1 MMTYKRTLITA
12 AGLAF
17 AVAPTLAFPPALGT
31 SADYDPKS
39 PVRPSAGYL
48 NDYLR
53 QDDAGMAAWDLG
65 VATRLRYEV
74 RDNFGISGRPGSLD
88 FRENGADV
96 DNNYLLYRIRPR
108 VGYNSEWFNVLVEG
122 RHSGAESD
130 DRDHP
135 GVSPESDEFDLHQAY
150 VMIGNHKEF
159 PISVKLGRQELNYG
173 DERVI
178 GGFAW
183 NNIGRTF
190 DAAKVRWQNPWFG
203 VDFFTSRPVVPDNHN
218 FNMSND
224 YEYFSGAY
232 FNTKKIPKQTTEFYF
247 LARNA
252 SAKAPAY
259 DVGVLQ
265 LPASARDIYSV
276 GLRVK
281 SNPGELNGWDY
292 TAEVVGQL
300 GHYNDPAMP
309 AALDRSLEHQAY
321 MIAANGGYTF
331 TDVAYTPRIG
341 LEYALASG
349 DSDPLDG
356 KHETYDQLYPT
367 KHKFF
372 GFMDFFAMQNMH
384 DIRLSASAKP
394 LPRLNLLAEY
404 HAFFLADTS
413 DNLYAAP
420 GGRRGG
426 IAPTPGTGYGIN
438 PDYDSYV
445 GSEID
450 FVATY
455 NINPQTI
462 LEFGYSHFF
471 VGEYIEQ
478 SLRDP
483 AFGSTDANWFYVS
496 LNINF

>member
-1 MMTYKRTLITA
+1 MINKRTLTA
-12 AGLAF
+12 AAALATVITPTF
-17 AVAPTLAFPPALGT
+17 AEWPTALGT
-31 SADYDPKS
+31 AADYDPTT
-39 PVRPSAGYL
+39 PARPSPGYINEL
-48 NDYLR
+48 LR
-53 QDDAGMAAWDLG
+53 QNDAGMAAWDIG
-65 VATRLRYEV
+65 IATRLRYEV
-74 RDNFGISGRPGSLD
+74 RDNFAIVGRPGSLD
-88 FRENGADV
+88 FRKDGADV

-108 VGYNSEWFNVLVEG
+108 VGYNSEWFSVLVEG

-130 DRDHP
+130 DRDFP
-135 GVSPESDEFDLHQAY
+135 GVSPESDEYDLHQAY
-150 VMIGNHKEF
+150 VMVGNHKEF
-159 PISVKLGRQELNYG
+159 PLSVKIGRQELNYG

-190 DAAKVRWQNPWFG
+190 DAAKLRWQNPWFG
-203 VDFFTSRPVVPDNHN
+203 VDFFSSRPVVPDNHN

-232 FNTKKIPKQTTEFYF
+232 FNSKLIPHQTTEWYF

-252 SAKAPAY
+252 SAKAPFY

-276 GLRVK
+276 GFRVK

-292 TAEVVGQL
+292 TAEAVGQF
-300 GHYNDPAMP
+300 GHYNDPVLASGN
-309 AALDRSLEHQAY
+309 SLEHQAF
-321 MIAANGGYTF
+321 MVALNGGYTF
-331 TDVAYTPRIG
+331 SDVKYTPRVG

-349 DSDPLDG
+349 DSDPNDD

-372 GFMDFFAMQNMH
+372 GYMDFFAMQNLH
-384 DIRLSASAKP
+384 DFRASASAKP

-404 HAFFLADTS
+404 HAFYLYDTS
-413 DNLYAAP
+413 DNLYAAT
-420 GGRRGG
+420 GARRGG

-438 PDYDSYV
+438 PSYDSYV

-471 VGEYIEQ
+471 VGDYVKQ
-478 SLRDP
+478 SLSAP
-483 AFGSTDANWFYVS
+483 THGSEDANWFYAS